1 VPQSLVQTPR
11 DAGQPLDVNG
21 RALTASHEQI
31 VSILRSRLGQNHGD
45 LLAVPKP
52 QADGSIAWT
61 TALPGAVVP
70 VDELGDEDRAKIQRR
85 FEQLTS
91 DIRGLA
97 QQLRGEGPA
106 SQIVAHMLER
116 AVQTPPG
123 RWLYSVGGKPV
134 LALWGH
140 AAPGTPPAPAV
151 TVAAPAAPAVAGVT
165 PSRAA
170 PVAAPAPPAADVPSS
185 PAATATEPGGAAP
198 AAVEAP
204 AASVAPGPG
213 GAAWKRWLAW
223 VIAALALLALLFL
236 GWRCSTSQQ
245 TADAD
250 LADSI
255 AKAESHNRELEE
267 ELARKRAQPVMQ
279 CVPEPAPPAASAP
292 PPPPPPEPQ
301 PASAPE
307 PQPASAPEP
316 AKPPPVKPLDALKKR
331 IADAGT
337 NCDALGKLL
346 DGEPM
351 LKGND
356 AQAAA
361 LKQQIVRTM
370 GSKCRDRAIREAK
383 NLCPGQRPPELA
395 PEMALVFDASGSM
408 NYSLDASEREIAQFE
423 QQHQIEQMMR
433 QFGLGRMPGGIGLER
448 ITREPR
454 RISVARRATHSVVQ
468 RLPSDMSVGLVM
480 VDECPAARPVGRFAP
495 AQRGALL
502 GQIEGIQPRAG
513 TPLADGI
520 AKAGQMVD
528 GVGRDALMVVV
539 SDGVESCGQ
548 DPCAVAAALHRAK
561 PRLKINVVDITG
573 TGAGNCVASAT
584 GGKVF
589 TANNANELVAMTER
603 ATSEAMGPDKCK

>member
-52 QADGSIAWT
+52 QADGSTAWT
-61 TALPGAVVP
+61 TALPGAAVP
-70 VDELGDEDRAKIQRR
+70 VDELGDEERAKIQRR

-134 LALWGH
+134 LAMWGH
-140 AAPGTPPAPAV
+140 AAPGTAPAPAV
-151 TVAAPAAPAVAGVT
+151 TVAAPPAPAVAGLP
-165 PSRAA
+165 PSSAV
-170 PVAAPAPPAADVPSS
+170 PVAAPAAAGVAGALPPS
-185 PAATATEPGGAAP
+185 PAAPAMAPAGTAP
-198 AAVEAP
+198 AAVEAA
-204 AASVAPGPG
+204 AASAAPRPG
-213 GAAWKRWLAW
+213 GAASKRWLAW
-223 VIAALALLALLFL
+223 GIAALALLALLFL

-250 LADSI
+250 LADAI
-255 AKAESHNRELEE
+255 AKAESRNRELEE
-267 ELARKRAQPVMQ
+267 ELARKRVQPVMQ

-307 PQPASAPEP
+307 PEP

-408 NYSLDASEREIAQFE
+408 NYSLDATEREIAQFE

-433 QFGLGRMPGGIGLER
+433 QFGLGRMPGGGQLER

-454 RISVARRATHSVVQ
+454 RISVARKATHSVVQ

-502 GQIEGIQPRAG
+502 AQIEGIQPRAG

-520 AKAGQMVD
+520 AKAGQMMD

-603 ATSEAMGPDKCK
+603 ATSEAMGPEKCK